1 MPQGIGK
8 FHDVSKHNKEILL
21 RFEEDNR
28 LDNLSEITVM
38 NYTKFMVKFGIF
50 LKDKPFGNVTKDDVK
65 EFLKNINYSSR
76 SIETMKMALKKFYR
90 WIYNLDKSDRQ
101 PDCVRWIKF
110 KTYQQLER
118 EKDIDDSK
126 KKTISYEEYEQMIHS
141 STGNLQYQAIIETF
155 YWYGCRISEL
165 LSMNV
170 GDVEHMDIG
179 VQITIRKS
187 KTKPRKI
194 TVPESEHY
202 PQYLMDWVDAHPY
215 KHKSDKSLWISLR
228 SDRRVHHKCLRKD
241 TLDQT
246 IHKISKNAGIGK
258 KITPHMFRHTAITRD
273 CKNGMP
279 WTHVTTKYGLTKNSR
294 MQMVYDHNEHDEY
307 LEWLKSRKDSVTA
320 PSYNEIK
327 KQKERIEKDFEQR
340 LQSMEQKFEEK
351 MKIMDSGLS
360 RATRRNVPGY
370 PSQKII
376 EDYQRLKKG
385 LEMMLNRMTVEG
397 RSQAEIEEFRKMITS
412 GLA

>member
-1 MPQGIGK
+1 MPKKRAPTGRKLQ
-8 FHDVSKHNKEILL
+8 
-21 RFEEDNR
+21 
-28 LDNLSEITVM
+28 
-38 NYTKFMVKFGIF
+38 
-50 LKDKPFGNVTKDDVK
+50 KP
-65 EFLKNINYSSR
+65 L
-76 SIETMKMALKKFYR
+76 
-90 WIYNLDKSDRQ
+90 
-101 PDCVRWIKF
+101 
-110 KTYQQLER
+110 
-118 EKDIDDSK
+118 
-126 KKTISYEEYEQMIHS
+126 
-141 STGNLQYQAIIETF
+141 
-155 YWYGCRISEL
+155 
-165 LSMNV
+165 
-170 GDVEHMDIG
+170 
-179 VQITIRKS
+179 
-187 KTKPRKI
+187 
-194 TVPESEHY
+194 
-202 PQYLMDWVDAHPY
+202 
-215 KHKSDKSLWISLR
+215 
-228 SDRRVHHKCLRKD
+228 
-241 TLDQT
+241 
-246 IHKISKNAGIGK
+246 GK

-307 LEWLKSRKDSVTA
+307 LEWLKSRKDSVIA

-360 RATRRNVPGY
+360 RATRRKVPGY

-397 RSQAEIEEFRKMITS
+397 RSQAEIEEFRKIITS